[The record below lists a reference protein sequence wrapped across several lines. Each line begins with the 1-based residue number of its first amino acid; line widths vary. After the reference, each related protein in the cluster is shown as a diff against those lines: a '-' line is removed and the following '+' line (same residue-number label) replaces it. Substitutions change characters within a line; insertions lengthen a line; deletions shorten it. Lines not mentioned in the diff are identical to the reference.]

1 MPRCPLVPAA
11 ILSAFIAASTGTLVQ
26 ARDQIRIVGS
36 STVAPLAA
44 SVVEHFARAS
54 GRSPVLES
62 IGSGAGIKL
71 FCEGIGEQSPDIVN
85 ASRHILASEVQT
97 CTRNGVSAA
106 EIVIGYD
113 GIVFASA
120 ADKLMAVT
128 REQLWRALA
137 KTVPVNGA
145 LVPNPYRT
153 WSDVSPALP
162 PTPIKVYGPAPNHG
176 TRDAVVELVLDAGCL
191 HSADVKALPRDQQA
205 GVCRTIRED
214 GAWVDVSDDYN
225 LTIARLRSQKNAVGI
240 IGFAY
245 FDASGRGL
253 KGFTVEGVPPTFEAI
268 ANKSYPL
275 SRPLFFYVKREHLD
289 RIPGLRQYVA
299 QFVSS
304 AAIGPDGYLVDKGL
318 IPLPADEL
326 RKTQANGKSLEPLH
340 LD

>member
-1 MPRCPLVPAA
+1 MLRLSPVIAVVLSSFIVPS
-11 ILSAFIAASTGTLVQ
+11 IGTLAH

-71 FCEGIGEQSPDIVN
+71 FCEGIGEQTPDIVN
-85 ASRHILASEVQT
+85 ASRRILASEVQT
-97 CTRNGVSAA
+97 CTRNRVSAA

-120 ADKLMAVT
+120 GDRTFAVT

-145 LVPNPYRT
+145 LGPNPYKN
-153 WSDVSPALP
+153 WSDISPSLP
-162 PTPIKVYGPAPNHG
+162 PIPIKVYGPAPNHG
-176 TRDAVVELVLDAGCL
+176 TRDAVVDLVLDAGCER
-191 HSADVKALPRDQQA
+191 AAEVKALPKDQQA

-225 LTIARLRSQKNAVGI
+225 LTIARLRSQKGAAGI

-253 KGFTVEGVPPTFEAI
+253 KGFTVEGVAPTFEAI

-289 RIPGLRQYVA
+289 QIPGLREYVA

-304 AAIGPDGYLVDKGL
+304 AAIGPNGYLIDKGL
-318 IPLPADEL
+318 IPLSADEL
-326 RKTQANGKSLEPLH
+326 KKTQANGKRLEPLH